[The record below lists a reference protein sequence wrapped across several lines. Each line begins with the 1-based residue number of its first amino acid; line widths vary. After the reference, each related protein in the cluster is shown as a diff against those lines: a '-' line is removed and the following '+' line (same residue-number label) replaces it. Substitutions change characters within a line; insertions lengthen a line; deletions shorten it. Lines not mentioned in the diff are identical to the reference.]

1 MLSFKLYA
9 GMKVANTTEAVLC
22 NVCCCKLNKYT
33 CTCTILKSSL
43 DVIFLSRHQGHFTG
57 SGRFLSCHACINDNR
72 LSYAWEKNNKCVYTC
87 IVRVDSSVD
96 F

>member
-1 MLSFKLYA
+1 MLSLKLYA

-33 CTCTILKSSL
+33 CTILKSSL

-57 SGRFLSCHACINDNR
+57 SGRFRSCLACINDNR
-72 LSYAWEKNNKCVYTC
+72 LSYA
-87 IVRVDSSVD
+87 
-96 F
+96 